1 MLKYVFALL
10 MSVVTANSYALGHSG
25 IKLPGL
31 GGGSGGD
38 SAVNW
43 DDVAGTGQNAIVDI
57 YKGTQLL
64 IRSTAEMAEAIG
76 LKEQAALLYA
86 QAKKIKDDGSV
97 TGDYDLGEAAKQTSE
112 TMDLIEK
119 ALSEAKELTAQQ
131 KEAVGK
137 SVAQYVVGG
146 IRYIKG
152 MKSIKDVA
160 SQASDAPMTKMMQ
173 FKEIIGIAPTAVEG
187 AKAFFGKIPQ
197 VIKLMKTKGIQT
209 PANVSEMSAGF

>member
-1 MLKYVFALL
+1 MLKYVFVLL
-10 MSVVTANSYALGHSG
+10 MSVVTANSYAIGHSG
-25 IKLPGL
+25 LKVPGL

-64 IRSTAEMAEAIG
+64 IRSTAQMAEAIG
-76 LKEQAALLYA
+76 LKEQAAPLYA
-86 QAKKIKDDGSV
+86 QADKIADDGSV
-97 TGDYDLGEAAKQTSE
+97 TGGFKIKEAAKQTDE
-112 TMDLIEK
+112 TMALIEK
-119 ALSEAKELTAQQ
+119 TLSEAKELTAQQ

-160 SQASDAPMTKMMQ
+160 SQASGAPMTKMMQ
-173 FKEIIGIAPTAVEG
+173 FKDIIAIVPTAVEG

-209 PANVSEMSAGF
+209 PANISEVTGF